1 MSFSIEQLQHNF
13 NNIFGLP
20 QNLRYFFS
28 PGRVNLIGEHIDYNG
43 GSVLPCPINLGTFA
57 VASIRNDTN
66 FSIYSNN
73 FPETGIIEFEIN
85 QIVFE
90 KEHHWANYP
99 KAVIQSLIEYGFVIP
114 NGLDIYYLGN
124 IPHGTGLSSSAS
136 IEVLTAVILKIYF
149 NLSIGN
155 PQLAKICQNAEN
167 KFIGVSCGIMDQF
180 ACVMGKKAHAILLN
194 CNNLNFEYTNLNLK
208 DYQIV
213 IANTNKKREL
223 SNSEYNNRRHECNKA
238 LTELQKVL
246 NINDLCDLDMDTFN
260 QYSHLITNQKS
271 YNRALHAVSE
281 NLRTKNAVSAL
292 NSNNLESFC
301 KLLKESHISLRE
313 NYEVTGLELD
323 TIVEA
328 AWKFPACVGARMT
341 GAGFGG
347 CTINIVQKDAI
358 DDFTKF
364 LSKEYTRKTN
374 ITPTFY
380 TVTADDGCKEIFK

>member
-1 MSFSIEQLQHNF
+1 
-13 NNIFGLP
+13 
-20 QNLRYFFS
+20 
-28 PGRVNLIGEHIDYNG
+28 
-43 GSVLPCPINLGTFA
+43 
-57 VASIRNDTN
+57 
-66 FSIYSNN
+66 
-73 FPETGIIEFEIN
+73 
-85 QIVFE
+85 
-90 KEHHWANYP
+90 
-99 KAVIQSLIEYGFVIP
+99 
-114 NGLDIYYLGN
+114 
-124 IPHGTGLSSSAS
+124 
-136 IEVLTAVILKIYF
+136 
-149 NLSIGN
+149 
-155 PQLAKICQNAEN
+155 
-167 KFIGVSCGIMDQF
+167 MDQF

-260 QYSHLITNQKS
+260 QYSHFITNQKS